1 MAPVKNQKLV
11 KLDGRTGEGRGQLV
25 RVSTAV
31 VALDRECPRE
41 QRGKHRGGKM
51 LINNNRSLEKTNLI
65 Y

>member
-1 MAPVKNQKLV
+1 M